1 MDRITPAFL
10 NLQQKDRIVVAMS
23 GGVDS
28 SVAAALLVE
37 AGLDVVGIT
46 LKLYTHKKPKQTKAC
61 CAGQDIE
68 DAKNVAQKMGFPHY
82 VLDYESLFS
91 QAVIDDFA
99 DAYVHGNT
107 PLPCVRCNQRV
118 KFKDLLNTA
127 KRLGAKA
134 LATGHYVRR
143 DIKNGRARLL
153 TGKDTR
159 RDQSYF
165 LFATTQAQLD
175 ILRFPVGHLDKKTTR
190 AHAAR
195 FGLKVADKP
204 DSQDICF
211 VPQGGYANL
220 VAKLRP
226 GSLDPGDIV
235 DTSGLLLGR
244 HKGIIHYTVG
254 QRRGLGVSSKGPLFV
269 VKIDPKTRR
278 LTVGPRRYLQ
288 QRHITLHDIN
298 WLGGECLSQTP
309 LPIRVKIRSLS
320 PSVQGTVHL
329 SHTKP
334 GKAIITLNH
343 PEEGIAPGQAC
354 VFYQKERVLGGGW
367 ICHESNASHDIHTH
381 PTPKNKSEAL

>member
-175 ILRFPVGHLDKKTTR
+175 ILRFPRGPFGQKNHARSCGALWVKGCRQAGQPRHL
-190 AHAAR
+190 
-195 FGLKVADKP
+195 FC
-204 DSQDICF
+204 S
-211 VPQGGYANL
+211 
-220 VAKLRP
+220 
-226 GSLDPGDIV
+226 
-235 DTSGLLLGR
+235 SGWLC
-244 HKGIIHYTVG
+244 
-254 QRRGLGVSSKGPLFV
+254 QPCC
-269 VKIDPKTRR
+269 KIASWQP
-278 LTVGPRRYLQ
+278 GPRRY
-288 QRHITLHDIN
+288 R
-298 WLGGECLSQTP
+298 
-309 LPIRVKIRSLS
+309 
-320 PSVQGTVHL
+320 
-329 SHTKP
+329 
-334 GKAIITLNH
+334 
-343 PEEGIAPGQAC
+343 
-354 VFYQKERVLGGGW
+354 
-367 ICHESNASHDIHTH
+367 
-381 PTPKNKSEAL
+381 